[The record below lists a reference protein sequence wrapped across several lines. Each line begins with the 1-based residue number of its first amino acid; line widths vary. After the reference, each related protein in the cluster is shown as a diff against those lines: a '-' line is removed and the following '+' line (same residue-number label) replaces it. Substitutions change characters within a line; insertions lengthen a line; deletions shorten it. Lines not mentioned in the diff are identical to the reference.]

1 MINRKVFIVSLY
13 YHEGDPEPT
22 RRDVSKAI
30 EKAVYKSKK
39 LLVFDAVAEEARTS
53 LFSMDKQRIITRY
66 LYRFLI
72 NRRS

>member
-13 YHEGDPEPT
+13 YHEGDPEPK

-39 LLVFDAVAEEARTS
+39 LLVFDAIAEEARDS

-66 LYRFLI
+66 LYKFLI
-72 NRRS
+72 DRRR